1 MKWKLKD
8 EKTVGYI
15 LLTIGIIFIFFSIYE
30 MMNVFT
36 GASPPPSLFNF
47 SDIYFPGP
55 EGSSVLMISGRE
67 MNKLVAMTFWYILM
81 FFIMFAG
88 GKIASLG
95 VNLIREIR
103 VEIKEPS
110 KKVEEKETE
119 KNTAKM

>member
-1 MKWKLKD
+1 LKWKLKD